1 MGTKF
6 QSGSEATG
14 SQYEAL
20 SVTTLLG
27 EKEPLI
33 HALNDLEHGYSSFAQ
48 FVRSAINLKL
58 SDLGS
63 DFQLTE
69 K

>member
-6 QSGSEATG
+6 QSNVEATG

-27 EKEPLI
+27 EKEPLMQ
-33 HALNDLEHGYSSFAQ
+33 ALNDLEHGYTSFSQ
-48 FVRSAINLKL
+48 FARASINLKL

-63 DFQLTE
+63 EFRLTE